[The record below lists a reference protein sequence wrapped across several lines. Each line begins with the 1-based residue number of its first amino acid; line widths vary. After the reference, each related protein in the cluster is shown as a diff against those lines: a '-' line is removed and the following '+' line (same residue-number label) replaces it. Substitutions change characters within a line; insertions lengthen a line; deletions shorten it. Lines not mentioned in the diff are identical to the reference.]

1 MAHPQLALTRNEHFS
16 VASPQSCNSPCIN
29 KWIRVGH
36 ADIVY
41 ITSQTQRGSHLVI

>member
-1 MAHPQLALTRNEHFS
+1 MAHPQLALTRKHFS
-16 VASPQSCNSPCIN
+16 VASPQSCSSPCIK

-41 ITSQTQRGSHLVI
+41 IISQTQRGSHLVI